1 MRTGINGKVT
11 GKVCISRLCPAILLA
26 GMLVLTGGC
35 GSRATDA
42 DNMSDTTVAAGT
54 ESPGIG
60 ETSADGADATAGTET
75 PATEKA
81 PEAEPVAE
89 ATPEQSAASD
99 EENTAGVV
107 EENAADNGEE
117 PARVTICMVGDIL
130 LHTPIEEASRRDDG
144 TYDYSHIFSETSD
157 LISEADIA
165 LVNEEVIIGGAEL
178 GVSGYPAFNASYEIG
193 DALADAGFDVVLHA
207 TNHVLDKGAKGLM
220 NCYDYWEA
228 NHPEIEVLGI
238 HDSPEDQARISVL
251 EVNGISIAILNYTYG
266 TNGIPVPSDMPYA
279 VDLLEESR
287 VIEDLKSAEDMAD
300 FTIVC
305 PHWGTEYRLTPDPY
319 QEKWAKIFAENGAD
333 LVIGTHPH
341 VIEPIEW
348 CDETLVYYSLGN
360 YVNWTSGTGPGT
372 ANRMV
377 GGMAEV
383 TLTRS
388 EDGDVCIE
396 DYGVTALV
404 TDLRAGSDGVTVYRL
419 SDYTPE
425 LADRN
430 AIRSQDPSFSYEY
443 CNSLCDE
450 VWGELWQK

>member
-1 MRTGINGKVT
+1 MHTEINGKVT
-11 GKVCISRLCPAILLA
+11 GKVCASRLCPAILLA

-35 GSRATDA
+35 GSRAGGEVPTGA
-42 DNMSDTTVAAGT
+42 
-54 ESPGIG
+54 SP
-60 ETSADGADATAGTET
+60 DVDADATADT
-75 PATEKA
+75 A
-81 PEAEPVAE
+81 PVSTADSTYDEEASAHEAEPVAE
-89 ATPEQSAASD
+89 VTPEQPASD
-99 EENTAGVV
+99 DS

-117 PARVTICMVGDIL
+117 PARVTVCMVGDIL

-207 TNHVLDKGAKGLM
+207 TNHVLDKGAKGLT

-287 VIEDLKSAEDMAD
+287 VIENLKSAEDMAD

-404 TDLRAGSDGVTVYRL
+404 TDLRTGSDGVTVYRL

>member
-81 PEAEPVAE
+81 PEAEDSPE
-89 ATPEQSAASD
+89 ACDTSGDSTSAD
-99 EENTAGVV
+99 TDAGT
-107 EENAADNGEE
+107 
-117 PARVTICMVGDIL
+117 VTVCMVGDIL